1 MIWQLA
7 GPLEW
12 LLAQFVQASILRI
25 ISWGEGI
32 MGRIEKKYAATV
44 TVQGGREGRA
54 VSHDGVLDVQ
64 LRRPKLNGVS
74 EGTNPEQ
81 LFAAAWGGCFQSALM
96 AVARSSGADVSGSV
110 VSVEVAQGPDSDG
123 GYGLAATISVD
134 IPGMDEQQAQELAN
148 AAHQLCPY
156 SKATRGNIDVE
167 VAARSR
173 R

>member
-1 MIWQLA
+1 
-7 GPLEW
+7 
-12 LLAQFVQASILRI
+12 
-25 ISWGEGI
+25 
-32 MGRIEKKYAATV
+32 MGHIEKKYTTIV
-44 TVQGGREGRA
+44 TVRGGREGHA
-54 VSHDGVLDVQ
+54 VSDDGVLDVQ

-74 EGTNPEQ
+74 DGTNPEQ

-96 AVARSSGADVSGSV
+96 AVARTSGADVSGSV
-110 VSVEVAQGPDSDG
+110 VSVEVAQGPDEQG
-123 GYGLAATISVD
+123 GYGLAATIIVD

-167 VAARSR
+167 VRAPSR